1 MVVKGNCEKICLVF
15 IVEIGY
21 FYIIDKNKCN
31 MFEKMEIKKFDLVV
45 CKYVIY
51 KEVKIK

>member
-1 MVVKGNCEKICLVF
+1 MVFGLICEKICLVF
-15 IVEIGY
+15 LVGIGY
-21 FYIIDKNKCN
+21 FYIIVKNKCLYL
-31 MFEKMEIKKFDLVV
+31 EKMEIKKFDFVV